1 MNADVIHTINQEI
14 YRRFPEVKGKKPRV
28 QPQSIA
34 STRQIAKA
42 KTYLLIY
49 QGQVVTAD
57 RKTMPRMVR
66 VVADEQGK
74 ILKIS
79 TSR

>member
-1 MNADVIHTINQEI
+1 MNADVIQSINHEI

-28 QPQSIA
+28 QLQEIAQS
-34 STRQIAKA
+34 RQIAKA

-49 QGQVVTAD
+49 TAQAVTANQ
-57 RKTMPRMVR
+57 KTLPRLVR

-74 ILKIS
+74 ILKVS